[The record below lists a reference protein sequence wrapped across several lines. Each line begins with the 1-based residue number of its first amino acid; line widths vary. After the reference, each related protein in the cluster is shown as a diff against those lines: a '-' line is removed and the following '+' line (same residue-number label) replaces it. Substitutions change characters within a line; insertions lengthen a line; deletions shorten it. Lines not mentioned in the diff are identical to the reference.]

1 MYVAGRSSWGFD
13 VHRRPVGKT
22 GFVLDKW
29 RGKAPLRLLL
39 LFRSGGN
46 RGNGEVETVFREAE
60 SKRFARTLYVS
71 GRQMVGSGAV
81 NCRKWRRKTDVF
93 CSEKHCFC
101 LAEALFCFR

>member
-1 MYVAGRSSWGFD
+1 MCAAGRSSWGFD
-13 VHRRPVGKT
+13 GRRRPVGKT

-46 RGNGEVETVFREAE
+46 RGNGEEETVFREAE
-60 SKRFARTLYVS
+60 SRRFARTLYVS
-71 GRQMVGSGAV
+71 GRQMVGSGAEDGM
-81 NCRKWRRKTDVF
+81 KWKRKTDVF
-93 CSEKHCFC
+93 CSEKHCFR